1 LAQLFTGKVEFV
13 LPSSVQIQR
22 TQNPPGN
29 PKSRYMTSTEMPV
42 KAEDW
47 QENSTKHTDSWWL
60 HWQAWQAER
69 SGKLKK
75 TPTSLGNKTYPAG
88 EAAPG
93 TYVHER

>member
-1 LAQLFTGKVEFV
+1 V
-13 LPSSVQIQR
+13 LSSSGHIQSIL
-22 TQNPPGN
+22 NPPGN
-29 PKSRYMTSTEMPV
+29 PKSRYMTGSEMAV
-42 KAEDW
+42 NAEQW

-75 TPTSLGNKTYPAG
+75 SPTSLGNKTFAAG